1 MIAILT
7 ISFGLVIWR
16 MPMLRSRNELDSWA
30 SREAAFLANNWI
42 LLFSAFF
49 VLFATMFPTISEALR
64 GERLTVGP
72 PFFDKWMLPIGL
84 MLLVLAGIGPLL
96 AWRKTA
102 LSNMRQQ
109 FLWPVS
115 TAVVTVAALMALGVH
130 FWASGLC
137 FALCA
142 FVAATV
148 TQEFW
153 RGSGVRQRATGTDR
167 FTALVGLFAR
177 SRRRYA
183 GYIVHLGIVL
193 IFLGFGGNGFK
204 LEEQVALSPGQQV
217 AIGPYVV
224 NYSALKVTDD
234 GQKQM
239 VTAHVSVERDGE
251 SIGGMYPARWY
262 FRGKEGEPT
271 TEVAIRRSVPDDLY
285 LVLAAFEVDTQ
296 LSTLE
301 VTVNPMINWIW
312 LGFGVMAF
320 GTILSLLPERAMA
333 FAKASVPEGA
343 VTTSVL
349 LLFLVGGFSTHAHAQ
364 HVENP
369 QVVMLVPRTP
379 VEKQLRDTIICMCGT
394 CGRKRVGECT
404 CGEADLMRKEIAA
417 LVAEGKTYDEV
428 VDYFVS
434 KWGSQEVLSAP
445 IDEGFNRLAW
455 FLPYAVGLVGIVV
468 VGGVAVRWSR
478 KTGPAPVASTGA
490 PPATAEEVAAVQQ
503 REERLDDELRDL
515 D

>member
-1 MIAILT
+1 
-7 ISFGLVIWR
+7 
-16 MPMLRSRNELDSWA
+16 
-30 SREAAFLANNWI
+30 
-42 LLFSAFF
+42 
-49 VLFATMFPTISEALR
+49 
-64 GERLTVGP
+64 
-72 PFFDKWMLPIGL
+72 
-84 MLLVLAGIGPLL
+84 
-96 AWRKTA
+96 
-102 LSNMRQQ
+102 
-109 FLWPVS
+109 
-115 TAVVTVAALMALGVH
+115 
-130 FWASGLC
+130 
-137 FALCA
+137 
-142 FVAATV
+142 
-148 TQEFW
+148 
-153 RGSGVRQRATGTDR
+153 
-167 FTALVGLFAR
+167 
-177 SRRRYA
+177 
-183 GYIVHLGIVL
+183 
-193 IFLGFGGNGFK
+193 
-204 LEEQVALSPGQQV
+204 
-217 AIGPYVV
+217 
-224 NYSALKVTDD
+224 
-234 GQKQM
+234 M